1 MDESIQLS
9 LFQNRAGA
17 DLRSGSPARAGSR
30 PFVRGLLF
38 SLTVLFLSTSCVSV
52 MENAGRVLDGSAFA
66 EKTVAVYRTAKTAG
80 AAGSMEIRE
89 LRNKSGERSV
99 GITLDQFPVMKL
111 RGSAPDG
118 AGGFYLKSLEYL
130 GGSLS
135 GWNEYTLDLYGTG
148 SLELGE
154 SSAALTI
161 PQAPEALQISRGRI
175 HRYDTRLIGEEALTS
190 LRNRRERIVSLA
202 AWMRGREDAPA
213 GLSRK
218 DFEKYWKPILLPEM
232 VGDKKRPAEWRR
244 ESGPWVRA
252 EDIRWNTGYT
262 ERVFPEELRAVRDSG
277 TMLRDWEEALG
288 WIYLEYE
295 WERIIGLLSHEH
307 ILRRIK

>member
-1 MDESIQLS
+1 
-9 LFQNRAGA
+9 
-17 DLRSGSPARAGSR
+17 
-30 PFVRGLLF
+30 
-38 SLTVLFLSTSCVSV
+38 